1 MIYQY
6 FFHFRGVCELEST
19 AMRPAF
25 SPIIFLIIHL
35 FFAVSDDSQN
45 CSPGP
50 APTQRLGLIAVL
62 AWWVAI

>member
-25 SPIIFLIIHL
+25 SPIIFFIIHL
-35 FFAVSDDSQN
+35 SFGVYDESQN
-45 CSPGP
+45 CSAGT
-50 APTQRLGLIAVL
+50 APKERLGLIAVL